1 MSRLLFSLG
10 ITTPVRV
17 SSLQGNS
24 GGMLV
29 VEGAHLSGRTE
40 GERGRGGVIGQKSI
54 GWLC

>member
-1 MSRLLFSLG
+1 
-10 ITTPVRV
+10 
-17 SSLQGNS
+17 
-24 GGMLV
+24 MLV